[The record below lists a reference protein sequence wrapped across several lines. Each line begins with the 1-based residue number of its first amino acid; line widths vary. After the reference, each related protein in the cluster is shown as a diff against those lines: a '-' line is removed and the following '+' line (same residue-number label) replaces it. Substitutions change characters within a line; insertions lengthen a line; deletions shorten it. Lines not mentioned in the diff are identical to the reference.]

1 MHVLLV
7 GDDVSIATRAANL
20 VVSLTHTCAEELVSS
35 TMLDGLL
42 TTVVTAH
49 IFFKK
54 INFFLDNFSI
64 SSHNV
69 IMYCSFRMCWRS
81 QVLV

>member
-1 MHVLLV
+1 MLHTVVCTLLVFNLCGDNAV

-49 IFFKK
+49 FKK
-54 INFFLDNFSI
+54 IKFIL
-64 SSHNV
+64 
-69 IMYCSFRMCWRS
+69 R
-81 QVLV
+81 